1 MESTPVVYLLV
12 PLGLSYGREVMRGVR
27 EYTKANCLWQLA
39 LAEPTAAVLRGLKED
54 RPDGIIAMLAS
65 EALETAARALRV
77 PTVNVSSSY
86 RGVLPRVVPDNPAIG
101 RLAAEHFI
109 SRGFRHFAFAGRAQR
124 LYSQEM
130 HEGFAAALREAGYPV
145 QRIAEGAERRFLGT
159 APKPIGVLA
168 CDDLRARQV
177 VTACTRARAR
187 VPQEVALVG
196 VDNDE
201 GLCELSEVPLSSID
215 PASRRVGFEA
225 AAVLDRL
232 MAGKRAAQK
241 STIVPPA
248 GLVIR
253 ASSDIL
259 AVPDSDVANAMRY
272 MQVHACDPMRVE
284 DMMDVLKV
292 SRRTLEKR
300 FRTMFGRT
308 LHDEIRRLQFEK
320 ARQLLCDTD
329 LKIPL
334 VAKKC
339 GFRDPKRFTTLF
351 RQEFGSPPTAFRRDS
366 RGMPMGIIP

>member
-39 LAEPTAAVLRGLKED
+39 LAEPTPATLRTLKHD
-54 RPDGIIAMLAS
+54 KPDGIIAMLTS
-65 EALETAARALRV
+65 DALEKAARSLRV
-77 PTVNVSSSY
+77 PTINVSSWCK
-86 RGVLPRVVPDNPAIG
+86 GVLPRVVPDNQAIG

-109 SRGFRHFAFAGRAQR
+109 SRGFRHFAFAGMAQR
-124 LYSQEM
+124 LFSQQRE
-130 HEGFAAALREAGYPV
+130 EGFAAALREAGHAS
-145 QRIAEGAERRFLGT
+145 QRISEGTEARLLRTL
-159 APKPIGVLA
+159 PKPLAVLG
-168 CDDLRARQV
+168 CNDLRARQIM
-177 VTACTRARAR
+177 TACIKARAR
-187 VPQEVALVG
+187 VPQEVAVVG

-201 GLCELSEVPLSSID
+201 SLCELSEVPLSSVD

-232 MAGKRAAQK
+232 MSGKPPEQK
-241 STIVPPA
+241 CTIVPPA

-253 ASSDIL
+253 ASSDVM
-259 AVPDSDVANAMRY
+259 AVPDSELANAMRY

-308 LHDEIRRLQFEK
+308 LHDEIRRLQFER

-329 LKIPL
+329 LKIPQ
-334 VAKKC
+334 VARKC

-366 RGMPMGIIP
+366 RGMPLPVIP

>member
-1 MESTPVVYLLV
+1 
-12 PLGLSYGREVMRGVR
+12 MRGVR

-39 LAEPTAAVLRGLKED
+39 VAEPTAATLRALKKD
-54 RPDGIIAMLAS
+54 KPDGIIAMLTS
-65 EALETAARALRV
+65 EAVEKAARELRV
-77 PTVNVSSSY
+77 PAVNVSSWCK
-86 RGVLPRVVPDNPAIG
+86 GVLPRVVPDNQAIG
-101 RLAAEHFI
+101 RMAAEHFL
-109 SRGFRHFAFAGRAQR
+109 SRGFRHFAFAGMAQR
-124 LYSQEM
+124 LFSQQRQ
-130 HEGFAAALREAGYPV
+130 EGFMAALREAGHTS
-145 QRIAEGAERRFLGT
+145 QGISEGAEARVLRSL
-159 APKPIGVLA
+159 PKPVGVMA
-168 CDDLRARQV
+168 CNDLRARQV
-177 VTACTRARAR
+177 ISSCSKAKVR
-187 VPQEVALVG
+187 VPEEVAIVG

-201 GLCELSEVPLSSID
+201 TLCELSEVPLSSVD

-232 MAGKRAAQK
+232 MDGKPPEHK
-241 STIVPPA
+241 WTIVPPA

-253 ASSDIL
+253 ASSDVM
-259 AVPDSDVANAMRY
+259 AVPDSEVANAMRY
-272 MQVHACDPMRVE
+272 MQVHACDPMRVH

-329 LKIPL
+329 LKIPQ
-334 VAKKC
+334 VARKC

-366 RGMPMGIIP
+366 RGMPLPVIP

>member
-39 LAEPTAAVLRGLKED
+39 VAEPTASTLRALKKD
-54 RPDGIIAMLAS
+54 KPDGIIAMLTS
-65 EALETAARALRV
+65 EAVEKAARDLKV
-77 PTVNVSSSY
+77 PAVNVSSWCK
-86 RGVLPRVVPDNPAIG
+86 GVLPRVIPDNQAIG
-101 RLAAEHFI
+101 RLAAEHFL
-109 SRGFRHFAFAGRAQR
+109 SRGFRHFAFAGMAQR
-124 LYSQEM
+124 LFSQQR
-130 HEGFAAALREAGYPV
+130 HEGFIAALREAGHTCDSMP
-145 QRIAEGAERRFLGT
+145 EGAEARLLRTL
-159 APKPIGVLA
+159 PKPVAILG
-168 CDDLRARQV
+168 CNDLRARQV
-177 VTACTRARAR
+177 FTACAKAKVR
-187 VPQEVALVG
+187 VPEEVAILG

-201 GLCELSEVPLSSID
+201 TLCELSEVPLSSID

-232 MAGKRAAQK
+232 MGGKPPEQK
-241 STIVPPA
+241 WTIVPPA
-248 GLVIR
+248 GLVVR
-253 ASSDIL
+253 ASSDVL
-259 AVPDSDVANAMRY
+259 AVPDSDLANAMRY
-272 MQVHACDPMRVE
+272 MQVHACDPMRVH

-329 LKIPL
+329 LRIPQ
-334 VAKKC
+334 VARKC

-366 RGMPMGIIP
+366 RGMPLPVIP